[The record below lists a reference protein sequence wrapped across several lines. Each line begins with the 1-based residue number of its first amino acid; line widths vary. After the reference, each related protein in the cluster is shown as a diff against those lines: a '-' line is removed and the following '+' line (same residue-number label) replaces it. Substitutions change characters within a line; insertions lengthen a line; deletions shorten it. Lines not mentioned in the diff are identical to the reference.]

1 MMIIKSSKEHMLW
14 LSGSISFLLAGLGLA
29 AAMIFVI
36 LSEGP
41 NADPMNTLASP
52 EGRQVW
58 NLGSI
63 WTLVGGIACVIGF
76 AILFSWLRRIQP
88 TLMTVVLSVAIL
100 SGAQAVAM
108 AAFNFS
114 LVLVAKQGYPP
125 ENLELYTFAAHGF
138 RDVAGWV
145 LIGGFAFCALLVSLV
160 LRRLEGWKLIGY
172 AGIVIALIGLVIFPA
187 EFSYLFIFL
196 FSSWLVSVALAF
208 FGNRKTIHVL
218 DNSTH

>member
-1 MMIIKSSKEHMLW
+1 MITDNSKAPALW
-14 LSGSISFLLAGLGLA
+14 LPGSISFALAGLGLA

-58 NLGSI
+58 NLGTI
-63 WTLVGGIACVIGF
+63 WTLIGAISCVIGF
-76 AILFSWLRRIQP
+76 AILSSWLRLVNP
-88 TLMTVVLSVAIL
+88 TLMTVVLSVATL

-114 LVLVAKQGYPP
+114 LVLVAKQGYAP

-145 LIGGFAFCALLVSLV
+145 LIGGFAFCVLLVGLV

-172 AGIVIALIGLVIFPA
+172 SGITIALVGLCIFPA
-187 EFSYLFIFL
+187 EFAYLFIFL
-196 FSSWLVSVALAF
+196 LSLWLVSVAVAF
-208 FGNRKTIHVL
+208 IANRKMIDLRPDTT
-218 DNSTH
+218 N